1 MQEEDD
7 LPPREFFD
15 DEFAER
21 LIGKTLLVGITHEDH
36 NGRYL
41 RRSQFYGRII
51 AADRRLGVCVRSDA
65 GEEMWF
71 PPDTRG
77 IKPAQPGVY
86 RNRATGEVVADPD
99 YTATWVFNSPPP
111 IQ

>member
-51 AADRRLGVCVRSDA
+51 AADRRQGYVSAVIREKKCGFLRIR
-65 GEEMWF
+65 EE
-71 PPDTRG
+71 
-77 IKPAQPGVY
+77 
-86 RNRATGEVVADPD
+86 
-99 YTATWVFNSPPP
+99 
-111 IQ
+111 